1 MLDVYAL
8 FIYLFSDVTKMGF
21 VGCIEDVALQ
31 VITWDLN
38 NNKQSKGVI
47 PGCPDQ
53 VIICT
58 LALRQFVGA

>member
-1 MLDVYAL
+1 MLCSHFGL
-8 FIYLFSDVTKMGF
+8 FSSDVTKIGF

-38 NNKQSKGVI
+38 ENKQSKGVI

-53 VIICT
+53 VLGFIT
-58 LALRQFVGA
+58 LISETEFEA